1 MDGFKEMIKAILFDE
16 RQSSSN
22 IRLKL
27 KALSFI
33 AYAWK
38 EGSIHGLE
46 QNSSSSIYDKE
57 LSLDDIIIEDERK
70 GPRNDLTGVCHFF
83 LNDEMIYSER
93 KYPFEEEDSLQWIE
107 QVIEMIRTFIHPCRS
122 IWIRNEKLDK
132 MLAWISHSHQYLSSQ
147 INEEKDEDIK
157 DMLLNIQ
164 STVKDLTIIGKKMK
178 EAQGKL
184 SSRYNY
190 KNAEAKDEM

>member
-1 MDGFKEMIKAILFDE
+1 MIKVILFDE
-16 RQSSSN
+16 NQSSSN

-27 KALSFI
+27 KALNFI

-38 EGSIHGLE
+38 EGNIHGLE
-46 QNSSSSIYDKE
+46 QNSHSSIHDKE
-57 LSLDDIIIEDERK
+57 LSLDDIENEGK
-70 GPRNDLTGVCHFF
+70 GPRNDLTSVCHFF

-107 QVIEMIRTFIHPCRS
+107 QVIEMIKAFIYPCRS
-122 IWIRNEKLDK
+122 IWLRNEKFDK

-157 DMLLNIQ
+157 EMLLNIQ
-164 STVKDLTIIGKKMK
+164 STIKELMVRGEQLK
-178 EAQGKL
+178 EAQGEL
-184 SSRYNY
+184 SSQY
-190 KNAEAKDEM
+190 KNTEAKDEL

>member
-1 MDGFKEMIKAILFDE
+1 MIRIILFDE
-16 RQSSSN
+16 NQSSST

-38 EGSIHGLE
+38 EGNIHGLE
-46 QNSSSSIYDKE
+46 PDSHSSIYSE
-57 LSLDDIIIEDERK
+57 LSLDDNIVENEGN
-70 GPRNDLTGVCHFF
+70 GPKNDLISVCHFF
-83 LNDEMIYSER
+83 LNDEMIYRER

-107 QVIEMIRTFIHPCRS
+107 QVIEMIKTFIYPCRS
-122 IWIRNEKLDK
+122 IWLRNEKLDK
-132 MLAWISHSHQYLSSQ
+132 MLAWISHSYQYLSSQ
-147 INEEKDEDIK
+147 IKEEKDEDIK

-164 STVKDLTIIGKKMK
+164 STVKDLTIIGKNLK

-184 SSRYNY
+184 SSWYNY
-190 KNAEAKDEM
+190 KNTEANDEL